1 PLSLPWDEEA
11 LKRPEVNVAVG
22 CRYLT
27 ILRGQFPDNP
37 LLAIPGYNAGG
48 GAPKKWLAERPGD
61 DFDVWVERIP
71 YEETRMY
78 TKRVITSLSAYEFIY
93 ARDQASEVR
102 ATPLAVS
109 PSARAAASP

>member
-1 PLSLPWDEEA
+1 LPWDEEA

-27 ILRGQFPDNP
+27 ILRKQFPDNP

-48 GAPKKWLAERPGD
+48 GAPKRWLKERPED

-78 TKRVITSLSAYEFIY
+78 TKRVITSLAAYEFLY
-93 ARDQASEVR
+93 TRNAPSEALR
-102 ATPLAVS
+102 SPL
-109 PSARAAASP
+109 AASPTARMASTSPP